1 VIRIREVCYS
11 FLEQTFMFASCIP
24 FVLGSWLERSIFDF
38 VSCKRGRDIQ
48 YNQGSDPSGLRTLI
62 FVPVL

>member
-1 VIRIREVCYS
+1 
-11 FLEQTFMFASCIP
+11 MFASCIP